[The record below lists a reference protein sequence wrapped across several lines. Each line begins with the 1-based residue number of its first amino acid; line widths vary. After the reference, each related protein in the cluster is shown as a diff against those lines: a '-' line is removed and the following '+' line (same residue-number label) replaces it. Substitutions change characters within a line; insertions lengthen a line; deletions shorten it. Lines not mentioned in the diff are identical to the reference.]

1 MGHFYLVTWNAQGG
15 IIKDIEKKQV
25 LQDIVKKY
33 QDSNVIFAIQEAG
46 PEPILYSSLGGT
58 KYKTF
63 WQPPKD
69 AENDRCTLGFLVPDH
84 LKCDFYFIKS
94 NWSRDIAC
102 CQLADLGIR
111 IACIHA
117 VAHQQVAVENVKEAL
132 DSLTAFNLPFI
143 LAGDM
148 NSLPQA
154 YMHGEIS
161 PSIRLV
167 HCGEATQ
174 QRGNELDYFFVHDA
188 IEIREVVLEEVGP
201 SDHNP
206 VILEVTF

>member
-1 MGHFYLVTWNAQGG
+1 MGHFYLVTWNAQGS
-15 IIKDIEKKQV
+15 IISDVEKKQV
-25 LQDIVKKY
+25 LNNIVQYY
-33 QDSNVIFAIQEAG
+33 QGSVVIFAIQEAG
-46 PEPILYSSLGGT
+46 AKPQLYGSLGGT
-58 KYKTF
+58 EYQTF

-69 AENDRCTLGFLVPDH
+69 AKNDRCTLGFLVPDH

-94 NWSRDIAC
+94 SWSRDIAC

-117 VAHQQVAVENVKEAL
+117 VAHQQVAVENVTETL
-132 DSLTAFNLPFI
+132 DSLAAFNLPFI

-148 NSLPQA
+148 NSLPED

-167 HCGEATQ
+167 HCGKATQ
-174 QRGNELDYFFVHDA
+174 QRGNELDYFFVHSA
-188 IEIREVVLEEVGP
+188 VETQEVVLEEVGP